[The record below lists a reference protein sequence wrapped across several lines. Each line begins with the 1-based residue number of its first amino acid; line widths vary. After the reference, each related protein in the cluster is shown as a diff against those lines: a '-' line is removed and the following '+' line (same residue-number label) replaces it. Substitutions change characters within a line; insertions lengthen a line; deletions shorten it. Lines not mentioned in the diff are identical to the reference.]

1 MEFIMR
7 RMKVIAAGMN
17 LQRNFQAGRMQVEG
31 KTADQRRISAK
42 ARRPYNSRLDKSKLT
57 ENGFHLL
64 PPWQDALQRYL
75 ANKLTD
81 ERFLNDYRIG
91 NNNRELGCVS
101 GHIMLYGHEM
111 KYRIGVKTS
120 MGKITVE
127 TCEIEG
133 LKIITPDGFWR

>member
-1 MEFIMR
+1 MEV
-7 RMKVIAAGMN
+7 KP
-17 LQRNFQAGRMQVEG
+17 LTSEEYP
-31 KTADQRRISAK
+31 AK

-101 GHIMLYGHEM
+101 GHIML
-111 KYRIGVKTS
+111 
-120 MGKITVE
+120 
-127 TCEIEG
+127 
-133 LKIITPDGFWR
+133 